1 MATPFVKDTSHGAAE
16 AMLANISQA
25 LDCIN
30 AVMSSPELRAPDYEK
45 LHSAR
50 WKMELMKFR
59 MTEHMPRAKP

>member
-1 MATPFVKDTSHGAAE
+1 MATPFIKDTTPAAAE
-16 AMLANISQA
+16 AMLAKISEA

-30 AVMSSPELRAPDYEK
+30 VVMSSPELRAQDYEK

-59 MTEHMPRAKP
+59 MVEHMPKAPA